1 MTKNHGNENRLKSR
15 GTLRKFLS
23 EACKGAFTRESIARK
38 LGMTEGEVDLVLSIL
53 VSHGFI
59 PEETL
64 NCAPSLCS
72 KCFLREAC
80 YSNVKKGYVK
90 FYRIT
95 EKGRR
100 ILEED
105 EKTGLE

>member
-1 MTKNHGNENRLKSR
+1 
-15 GTLRKFLS
+15 
-23 EACKGAFTRESIARK
+23 
-38 LGMTEGEVDLVLSIL
+38 
-53 VSHGFI
+53 
-59 PEETL
+59 L

-72 KCFLREAC
+72 KCFLRETC

-100 ILEED
+100 ILEEN